1 MPPSAG
7 FVRQHSDAYFAE
19 RQNSMGTKA
28 PDKHRDTAR
37 NRRTSPTVIQ
47 LPRTFCG
54 GRGKNG
60 NQLGAQFLPL
70 LRSMAFRSS
79 F

>member
-1 MPPSAG
+1 VPPSAG

-37 NRRTSPTVIQ
+37 DACKYDSISFF
-47 LPRTFCG
+47 LSG
-54 GRGKNG
+54 GY
-60 NQLGAQFLPL
+60 QFTAHD
-70 LRSMAFRSS
+70 RHWK
-79 F
+79 